1 MTIISTTVGKN
12 PLEEME
18 YPHSQQ
24 ESEMQSLGAISK
36 MTECSWFISEANYS
50 VSQ

>member
-1 MTIISTTVGKN
+1 MNLIHVSVISTTVGKN

-36 MTECSWFISEANYS
+36 MTK
-50 VSQ
+50 